1 LALINW
7 AWVGCMKTRT
17 QLKTPNFFHDKP
29 LFGLDI
35 GHGSL
40 KVMQLKEQPVKN
52 ADKGRPA
59 KVVGYGFTRFDK
71 AAQQDG
77 VVTQPEIIAQAALEL
92 FRHNLAGDI
101 TTNRVAIAIPAYR
114 TFTRSLQLPKLQAK
128 EIKEAV
134 ELEAEQYISMPL
146 EDLYLDYEVVK
157 QTGDSTAVFLVA
169 VPRVIVDSYL
179 NLAQMMGLE
188 TVLIEPTLSSSGRLF
203 SVDSNSNEATFIID
217 FGSES
222 SDISIFDEHML
233 VTGTVQ
239 GGGEIFTNNIQERLH
254 VTPDAAAL
262 IKTRY
267 GLGVSKKQQEIK
279 TALDPILSQIVKE
292 IRRMLRYYEE
302 RFGTDRPINQIITL
316 GGGANM
322 PGLSEYFT
330 EALRMAVRH
339 TDPWQYFDYKGL
351 EQPDQADRPMYATVA
366 GLSMARSKEMF
377 RDD

>member
-1 LALINW
+1 
-7 AWVGCMKTRT
+7 MKTA
-17 QLKTPNFFHDKP
+17 KIPNFFHDKP

-40 KVMQLKEQPVKN
+40 KVMQLEEQP
-52 ADKGRPA
+52 A
-59 KVVGYGFTRFDK
+59 KPSGKHHASKVIGYGFTRFDK
-71 AAQQDG
+71 GALEDG
-77 VVTQPEIIAQAALEL
+77 VVTQPEIIAQAALNL
-92 FRHNLAGDI
+92 FKHDLIGDI
-101 TTNRVAIAIPAYR
+101 TTNRTAIAIPAYR
-114 TFTRSLQLPKLQAK
+114 TFTRSMQLPKLQPK
-128 EIKEAV
+128 EMKEAV
-134 ELEAEQYISMPL
+134 ELEAEQYIAMPV

-157 QTGDSTAVFLVA
+157 QTADSTALFVVA
-169 VPRVIVDSYL
+169 VPRIIVDSYL
-179 NLAQMMGLE
+179 SLAQMMGLE

-203 SVDSNSNEATFIID
+203 SLDSNSSEATFIID

-222 SDISIFDEHML
+222 SDISIFDKHML

-239 GGGEIFTNNIQERLH
+239 GGGEIFTNNIKARLD

-267 GLGVSKKQQEIK
+267 GLGVSKKQKDIK
-279 TALDPILSQIVKE
+279 EALEPILGQIVKE

-302 RFGTDRPINQIITL
+302 RYGTDRPVNQIITL

-351 EQPDQADRPMYATVA
+351 QPPDKADRPMYATVA
-366 GLSMARSKEMF
+366 GLSMANSREMF
-377 RDD
+377 LND

>member
-1 LALINW
+1 
-7 AWVGCMKTRT
+7 MKTA
-17 QLKTPNFFHDKP
+17 KIPNFFHDKP

-40 KVMQLKEQPVKN
+40 KVMQLEEQSTQAPGKN
-52 ADKGRPA
+52 SHP
-59 KVVGYGFTRFDK
+59 KVVGYGFTNFDK

-77 VVTQPEIIAQAALEL
+77 VVTQPEIIAQAALNL
-92 FRHNLAGDI
+92 FKNNLIGDI

-128 EIKEAV
+128 EMKEAV

-146 EDLYLDYEVVK
+146 EDLYLDYDVVK
-157 QTGDSTAVFLVA
+157 QTADNTELFVVA
-169 VPRVIVDSYL
+169 VPRLIVDSYL
-179 NLAQMMGLE
+179 TLAQMMGLE
-188 TVLIEPTLSSSGRLF
+188 TMLIEPTLSSSGRLF
-203 SVDSNSNEATFIID
+203 SIDSNSNEATFIID
-217 FGSES
+217 FGSQS
-222 SDISIFDEHML
+222 SDISIFDKHML

-239 GGGEIFTNNIQERLH
+239 GGGEIFTNNIKSQLN
-254 VTPDAAAL
+254 VTADAAAL

-267 GLGVSKKQQEIK
+267 GLGVSKKQHEIK
-279 TALDPILSQIVKE
+279 EALDPILGQIVKE

-302 RFGTDRPINQIITL
+302 HYGTDRPVNQIITL

-339 TDPWQYFDYKGL
+339 TDPWQYFNYKGL
-351 EQPDQADRPMYATVA
+351 QPPEQADRPMYATVA

-377 RDD
+377 THD

>member
-1 LALINW
+1 
-7 AWVGCMKTRT
+7 MKTA
-17 QLKTPNFFHDKP
+17 KIPNFFHDKP

-40 KVMQLKEQPVKN
+40 KVMQLDEQPTKPSGKN
-52 ADKGRPA
+52 HPSR
-59 KVVGYGFTRFDK
+59 VVGYGFTRFDK
-71 AAQQDG
+71 AAQKDG
-77 VVTQPEIIAQAALEL
+77 VVVQPEVIAQAASGL
-92 FRHNLAGDI
+92 FKQSLIGDI

-128 EIKEAV
+128 EMKEAV

-157 QTGDSTAVFLVA
+157 QTADSTALFVVA

-222 SDISIFDEHML
+222 SDISIFDKHML

-239 GGGEIFTNNIQERLH
+239 GGGEIFTNNIKSQLG

-267 GLGVSKKQQEIK
+267 GLGVSKKQKEIK
-279 TALDPILSQIVKE
+279 AALDPILGQIIKE

-302 RFGTDRPINQIITL
+302 RYGTDRPINQIITL

-351 EQPDQADRPMYATVA
+351 EPPDKADRPMYATVA
-366 GLSMARSKEMF
+366 GLSMAQSREMF
-377 RDD
+377 LHD